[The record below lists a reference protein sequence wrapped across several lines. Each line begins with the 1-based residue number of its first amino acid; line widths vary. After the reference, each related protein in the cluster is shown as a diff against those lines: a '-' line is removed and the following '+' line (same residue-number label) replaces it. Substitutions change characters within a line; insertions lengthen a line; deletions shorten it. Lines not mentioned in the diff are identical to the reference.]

1 MSRLADLVRDFRRH
15 SSEPGKSCSYEVVTP
30 GGDLIVPP
38 RKGAVHYRIHTNVS
52 EPDETWGTDGAENS
66 NRDHFQPMGQSDQ

>member
-1 MSRLADLVRDFRRH
+1 MKLRDLVRNFRLQ
-15 SSEPGKSCSYEVVTP
+15 SKAPGENISYEVVTP

-52 EPDETWGTDGAENS
+52 EPDG
-66 NRDHFQPMGQSDQ
+66 H